1 MSKKTKLRRS
11 NGEGTFRQ
19 SNGKWYGQF
28 SISKN
33 NKLIRRSFSGDTK
46 LDVYKKG
53 QQWIELDSLN
63 SSNFS
68 S

>member
-46 LDVYKKG
+46 LDVYKK
-53 QQWIELDSLN
+53 
-63 SSNFS
+63 
-68 S
+68 

>member
-11 NGEGTFRQ
+11 NGEGTFYQ

-53 QQWIELDSLN
+53 QQ
-63 SSNFS
+63 
-68 S
+68 